1 MLNVERKMLNVFFK
15 INNFET
21 GTNELMITGIIF
33 LKFSFDFKII
43 IILFYNKVILSLNEI
58 IFKFTESLL

>member
-1 MLNVERKMLNVFFK
+1 
-15 INNFET
+15 
-21 GTNELMITGIIF
+21 MITGIIF

-58 IFKFTESLL
+58 IFNFTESLL